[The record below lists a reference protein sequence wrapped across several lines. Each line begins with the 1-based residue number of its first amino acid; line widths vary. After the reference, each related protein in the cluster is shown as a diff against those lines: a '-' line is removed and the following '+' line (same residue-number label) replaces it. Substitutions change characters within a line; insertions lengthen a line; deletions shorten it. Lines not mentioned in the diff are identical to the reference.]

1 MTTPSGGS
9 TPDDYWRR
17 PGTGADAVPNHPPTT
32 PPSGPT
38 NPPPSGPTGP
48 PQSGYAGP
56 PPSVPAGPS
65 PSGYAGP
72 PPSVPPPSGWRPP
85 VHLQPA
91 PPRRLPPQDMADLD
105 AAEQRSQRVTY
116 GFGAAA
122 AVVLVVLFCLLCSR
136 VIF

>member
-17 PGTGADAVPNHPPTT
+17 PGTGADAVPNHPPAT

-38 NPPPSGPTGP
+38 NPPQRGHADPAPSVPTGP
-48 PQSGYAGP
+48 P
-56 PPSVPAGPS
+56 